1 MSRKREMFLVIDTE
15 TCNSV
20 EQPFPYDIGYAICDR
35 YGNIYEKKS
44 FVVAEVFLDM
54 ADVMTSAYY
63 AEKIPNYWDDIKNGS
78 RTLRTFRNIRA
89 EIHSDMKKYNVKKV
103 GAYNMGFDKKAL
115 NNLTRYITKSW
126 MRWFFPFGTEYF
138 CIWNMACQTLMNRA
152 TYIKFAEKNGLVS
165 PSNNLMTSAEAC
177 YKYVT
182 KNIDFKEEHTGLEDV
197 LIEVQILK
205 ECYRQHKKMDTSINS
220 NCWRIPQATR
230 KERKRVA

>member
-1 MSRKREMFLVIDTE
+1 MFLVIDTE
-15 TCNSV
+15 TCNSI

-115 NNLTRYITKSW
+115 NNLTRYVTKSW

-152 TYIKFAEKNGLVS
+152 TYIKFAEKNGLIS

-205 ECYRQHKKMDTSINS
+205 ECYRQHKKMDTNINS
-220 NCWRIPQATR
+220 NCWRIPQAIR